1 MSHHHVLPPLLE
13 FLPVKPKKIE
23 SRRRTRRVLV
33 SSDGTI
39 KDAGEAEEIDEMQ
52 DLGLSALF
60 QPTPGK
66 VAPVAERLKK
76 RAKSTM
82 GKLSD
87 GTLKVLLLAQ
97 EDIK

>member
-23 SRRRTRRVLV
+23 NRRRRRVLV

-39 KDAGEAEEIDEMQ
+39 KDAGEAEEVDEML
-52 DLGLSALF
+52 DVGLSPLF
-60 QPTPGK
+60 QPLPGEA
-66 VAPVAERLKK
+66 APVERSK
-76 RAKSTM
+76 RRARSTT

-87 GTLKVLLLAQ
+87 GTLKLLLLAQ
-97 EDIK
+97 EQIK